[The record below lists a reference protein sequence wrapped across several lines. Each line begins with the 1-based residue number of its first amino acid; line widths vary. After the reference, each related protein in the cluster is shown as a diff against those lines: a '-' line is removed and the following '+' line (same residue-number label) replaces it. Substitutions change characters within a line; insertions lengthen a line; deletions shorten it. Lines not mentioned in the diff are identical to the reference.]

1 VTAHCN
7 FVSSA
12 PLRWLLLLLLLLFAA
27 ALPATRYIQTILRTY
42 QRSYTIHIVP
52 LVYEYVIS
60 WRSRYMHRSSSG
72 FALLCGCFYWLL
84 MPLHTFTTLSYS
96 TLCYYSYSLT
106 CLLSLPRWY
115 YRSYCISY
123 VLRVLQKRATTD
135 ESTTEVRPHTHTH
148 THIHSFRIA
157 HTTLLSLFTPA
168 FIHIT
173 RMMMVW

>member
-72 FALLCGCFYWLL
+72 FALWLL
-84 MPLHTFTTLSYS
+84 LLAADASAYLYNIIIQYIMLLLVFINMFIIVTALILSIILYIICV
-96 TLCYYSYSLT
+96 TGVAKKGND
-106 CLLSLPRWY
+106 RRINN
-115 YRSYCISY
+115 RS
-123 VLRVLQKRATTD
+123 AA
-135 ESTTEVRPHTHTH
+135 THTH
-148 THIHSFRIA
+148 SHSYSFISHRSHYLTLTLHTRIHS
-157 HTTLLSLFTPA
+157 HY
-168 FIHIT
+168 
-173 RMMMVW
+173 